1 MIDQVRWGVTPHPT
15 YFRLFWVQLELPV
28 SKNVKNMCTP
38 DVLVPSTFL
47 LQQKSI
53 THTKKKVTHFLGH
66 INILKSLKEE
76 FICFQLLG

>member
-1 MIDQVRWGVTPHPT
+1 
-15 YFRLFWVQLELPV
+15 
-28 SKNVKNMCTP
+28 MCTP
-38 DVLVPSTFL
+38 DILVPSTFL

-53 THTKKKVTHFLGH
+53 THTKKKSNTHFLGH